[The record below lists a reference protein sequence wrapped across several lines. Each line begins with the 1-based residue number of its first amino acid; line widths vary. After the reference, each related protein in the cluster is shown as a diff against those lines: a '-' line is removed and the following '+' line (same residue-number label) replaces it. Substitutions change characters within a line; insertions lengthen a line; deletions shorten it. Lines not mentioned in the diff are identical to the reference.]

1 VTLQVLGGHAE
12 SENRR
17 GNARGEGDSLQD
29 FPEWWKREEEE
40 ASQVPPEPLL
50 RSLPAPTKALPQR
63 GGEEKD
69 TQP

>member
-1 VTLQVLGGHAE
+1 MYIYIY
-12 SENRR
+12 
-17 GNARGEGDSLQD
+17 EGDSLRD
-29 FPEWWKREEEE
+29 YPEWWKREEEE